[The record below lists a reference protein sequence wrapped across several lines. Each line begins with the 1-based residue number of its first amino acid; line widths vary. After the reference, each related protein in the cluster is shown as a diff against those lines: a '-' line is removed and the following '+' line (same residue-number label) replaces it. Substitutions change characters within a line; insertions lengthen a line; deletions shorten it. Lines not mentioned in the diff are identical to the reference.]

1 MSSTTALSVP
11 VRGALWMIGS
21 AAGFAAM
28 SAMIRPASVGLDAFE
43 VVFFRNLF
51 GLAFIAPIL
60 VRSRFAVLRTT
71 RLPLHLARAV
81 FFLCGMTVWFIAI
94 PHIALVDAI
103 SLYFT
108 SPLFITVLAA
118 LVLKERVRARRW
130 TAVVIGLFG
139 ALVILRPGFQDVSS
153 AAILVLVNAAFWS
166 CSAIMVRLLSRTES
180 ATTIIT
186 HMFLWVTPLSL
197 IPALFVWR
205 EPSLDALAWT
215 VGVSASSA
223 FGHWCLARAFTT
235 AEASVIMPFDY
246 TQLLFGAL
254 IGFFAF
260 GEIPDA
266 WTFAGAGII
275 AGAAIYIAQR
285 EAAHAR
291 AGSTAAPR

>member
-1 MSSTTALSVP
+1 MRRATALSVP
-11 VRGALWMIGS
+11 VRGALWMVGS
-21 AAGFAAM
+21 AAAFAAM

-51 GLAFIAPIL
+51 GLVFIAPIL
-60 VRSRFAVLRTT
+60 IRTRFAVLRTT
-71 RLPLHLARAV
+71 RLPLHLARALC
-81 FFLCGMTVWFIAI
+81 FLCGMTVWFIAI

-108 SPLFITVLAA
+108 SPLFITILAA
-118 LVLKERVRARRW
+118 LVLKEEVRTRRW
-130 TAVVIGLFG
+130 TAVVIGLLG
-139 ALVILRPGFQDVSS
+139 ALVVLRPGLQDVSV

-166 CSAIMVRLLSRTES
+166 CSAIIVRLLSRTEN
-180 ATTIIT
+180 ALTIVT

-205 EPSLDALAWT
+205 EPSLEALAWT

-235 AEASVIMPFDY
+235 AEASIIMPFDY

-254 IGFFAF
+254 IGFLAF
-260 GEIPDA
+260 GEIPDS
-266 WTFAGAGII
+266 WTFVGAGII
-275 AGAAIYIAQR
+275 AGAAIYIAHR
-285 EAAHAR
+285 ESVHAR
-291 AGSTAAPR
+291 ASSEAAST